1 MTVADEAGT
10 DTAATDTPAADPA
23 ATDTTTTGPPATEV
37 ACSFCLKA
45 AADVRKLV
53 AGPGVF
59 ICDQCVELSRQVI
72 AASSSEVTPDMAAAW
87 EQQLSDEDL
96 LALLPKVAKAQ
107 TQAEEQLTKWVRRA
121 RARGITWTRIGAALG
136 MTRQSAWERFSGEE

>member
-10 DTAATDTPAADPA
+10 DTAV
-23 ATDTTTTGPPATEV
+23 TDTTTADTTTAGTTTADTAATEA

-107 TQAEEQLTKWVRRA
+107 AQAEEQLTKWVRRA
-121 RARGITWTRIGAALG
+121 RARSITWTRIGAALG